1 MKTLLF
7 SLFSLCVLIAAEPAK
22 PAAEPAKP
30 AAAAQPGRRLEA
42 PGIRADFLIRPDRKA
57 TVTIV
62 DTAGKPVLRGEH
74 TVILKVDG
82 KDVALE
88 PEPNGFITKEPLTA
102 KEPAPIIV
110 QLRATADAKPAN
122 FRLTLD
128 TSLCGECKRPEYGC
142 TCVH

>member
-7 SLFSLCVLIAAEPAK
+7 SLFSLCVLNAAEPVK

-30 AAAAQPGRRLEA
+30 AAARPGRLLEA

-57 TVTIV
+57 TVSFV
-62 DTAGKPVLRGEH
+62 DAAGKPVLRGEY

-110 QLRATADAKPAN
+110 QLRAAADAKPAN

>member
-7 SLFSLCVLIAAEPAK
+7 SLFSLCVLNAAEPVK

-57 TVTIV
+57 TVTII
-62 DTAGKPVLRGEH
+62 DAAGKPVLLGEH

-88 PEPNGFITKEPLTA
+88 PEPNSFITKEPLTA
-102 KEPAPIIV
+102 KELTPIII
-110 QLRATADAKPAN
+110 QIRASAAGKPAN

-128 TSLCGECKRPEYGC
+128 TSLCGGCKRPEYGC
-142 TCVH
+142 TCDH